1 MENIE
6 YESGAQKIELRLV
19 GCNMTLIPLLQS
31 SLLPISLIAVCLEQ
45 NGGKSFRGPLQAIKT
60 QINHSAESAEEPF
73 RQAFHTARTPQPS
86 SCIARISALVH
97 STPPARAVRLAL
109 LESIGTQTS
118 VTRHRH
124 STPGLYLPSLA
135 PTSCLLRADTIG
147 RMILIA
153 NNRRTF
159 DQILLGR
166 QPRSKGLLPSF
177 SSSTFYDTPIRYR

>member
-1 MENIE
+1 
-6 YESGAQKIELRLV
+6 
-19 GCNMTLIPLLQS
+19 MTLIPLLQS

-45 NGGKSFRGPLQAIKT
+45 NGGKIFRGPLSQAIKT

>member
-45 NGGKSFRGPLQAIKT
+45 NGGKIFRGPLSQAIKT

-118 VTRHRH
+118 VTDTDTLRPA
-124 STPGLYLPSLA
+124 STCRLSLRPPASCA
-135 PTSCLLRADTIG
+135 PTQLDE
-147 RMILIA
+147 
-153 NNRRTF
+153 
-159 DQILLGR
+159 
-166 QPRSKGLLPSF
+166 
-177 SSSTFYDTPIRYR
+177 